1 MALRRQRLR
10 VAWAHWWCR
19 RRPSTTSRWWRV
31 FWVTTSDGDPRTS
44 RATAGPFP
52 ARHWLPAVRH
62 WIRGARY
69 EPKWLVLATVIGV
82 IGGLGAVVFTL
93 ALELST
99 RLFLGVIV
107 GFTPA
112 SPAGEGGA
120 PITDALRP
128 WALPLCVA
136 LGGLLSGIIV
146 FRFAPEAEG
155 HGTDAAIA
163 AFHHDPRGI
172 RGRVPIVKLVAS
184 AITIGSG
191 GSAGREGPTAQI
203 SAGFGSFLSR
213 DPRPRPARRAHRG
226 RRGHGGRHRSH
237 LPGTAR
243 RSGPGRG
250 APVPRRRRVVG
261 IAAVVHRHDRRLLG
275 LRPAAGFDPI
285 FGVQAAYH
293 FDPCQL
299 GYYALI
305 GLAAGLVGL
314 LYIRSFYG
322 VTAWS
327 KRWAPPVWFRPAIG
341 GFLVGCIGLA
351 VPGVLGTGYGW
362 VQAALDRET
371 LLALPL
377 WMVLVLPFAK
387 ILATSLSIGS
397 GGSGGVFGPA
407 WSSAGS
413 WAPASGAC
421 WSRSRRTCRS
431 TRRRS

>member
-1 MALRRQRLR
+1 M
-10 VAWAHWWCR
+10 
-19 RRPSTTSRWWRV
+19 
-31 FWVTTSDGDPRTS
+31 
-44 RATAGPFP
+44 
-52 ARHWLPAVRH
+52 
-62 WIRGARY
+62 
-69 EPKWLVLATVIGV
+69 LATVIGV

-99 RLFLGVIV
+99 RLFLGIIV

-120 PITDALRP
+120 PITEALRP
-128 WALPLCVA
+128 WALPFCVA

-146 FRFAPEAEG
+146 FRLAPEAEG

-163 AFHHDPRGI
+163 AFHHRPRGI

-213 DPRPRPARRAHRG
+213 TLDLDQHDSRIAVAAGMAAGIGAIFRAPLG
-226 RRGHGGRHRSH
+226 
-237 LPGTAR
+237 
-243 RSGPGRG
+243 
-250 APVPRRRRVVG
+250 
-261 IAAVVHRHDRRLLG
+261 AAVLGAELLYRDDVESSALLPSFIATIVAFSVYGLLLG
-275 LRPAAGFDPI
+275 NDPI

-293 FDPCQL
+293 FDPFQL

-305 GLAAGLVGL
+305 GLAAGLMGL

-327 KRWAPPVWFRPAIG
+327 KGWSPPVWFRPAIG

-351 VPGVLGTGYGW
+351 VPGRPGHGLWLGTGGARPRDAHGAAARDDPRAAVREDPGDLAVDRHRRLGW
-362 VQAALDRET
+362 RLRT
-371 LLALPL
+371 GHGHRR
-377 WMVLVLPFAK
+377 
-387 ILATSLSIGS
+387 TRR
-397 GGSGGVFGPA
+397 
-407 WSSAGS
+407 
-413 WAPASGAC
+413 APASGAC
-421 WSRSRRTCRS
+421 SRRSRRTCRS
-431 TRRRS
+431 TRRRSSSWA